1 MRKPAL
7 MLLSLIG
14 LFDSFYLSYKHF
26 KNIIPPCTGNIFSD
40 CGQVLTSEYAYFFG
54 IPLAYIGIIYYA
66 ILTVSLVTYL
76 KTKDHRPIYLFI
88 LANSVGI
95 FFSVYFVF
103 LQLVV
108 IKAICTYCMLSALVT
123 FSIFGL
129 WQKLFN
135 LEKNNLVIASSSIIY
150 QNFIKR
156 IFFLLNPEIIHDVM
170 VLSGAVFGRIR
181 VVRFLFR
188 YLFLIRHKSLHQE
201 IFGINFKNP
210 VGLAAGF
217 DYNGNLWRILPCI
230 GFGFQAVG
238 TVSNHP
244 FKGYNRIMLG
254 RLPKSKSLY
263 VNKGFK
269 NIGSEKIIKK
279 LEGSSIAYP
288 LGISIGQTNDKK
300 FVSGLEEAI
309 EDIYHC
315 FSSFQNSKVDF
326 THFELNISCPNLE
339 NSVDFYTPVR
349 FIKLADKLKELKLT
363 KPVFIKMPINL
374 TANQLVS
381 LLDIAKEY
389 YFIKGVVIGNLQK
402 NRKNKSFD
410 REELKR
416 FAGEPGSFSGL
427 PTQKDSN
434 DLIKTCFHRYKARFV
449 IIGCGGVFGAIDAYK
464 KIKLGATLVQFITGM
479 IYNGPQFAAEV
490 NNGLTELLKKDG
502 YSHISEAI
510 GVEA

>member
-88 LANSVGI
+88 FANSVGI
-95 FFSVYFVF
+95 FFSVYFVY

-108 IKAICTYCMLSALVT
+108 IKAICTYCMLSAMVT

-135 LEKNNLVIASSSIIY
+135 LEKNNLIITSTSIIY
-150 QNFIKR
+150 QNFLKR
-156 IFFLLNPEIIHDVM
+156 IFFLLNPEIIHDIM

-244 FKGYNRIMLG
+244 FKGYKRIMLA

-300 FVSGLEEAI
+300 FV
-309 EDIYHC
+309 
-315 FSSFQNSKVDF
+315 
-326 THFELNISCPNLE
+326 
-339 NSVDFYTPVR
+339 
-349 FIKLADKLKELKLT
+349 
-363 KPVFIKMPINL
+363 
-374 TANQLVS
+374 
-381 LLDIAKEY
+381 
-389 YFIKGVVIGNLQK
+389 
-402 NRKNKSFD
+402 
-410 REELKR
+410 
-416 FAGEPGSFSGL
+416 
-427 PTQKDSN
+427 
-434 DLIKTCFHRYKARFV
+434 
-449 IIGCGGVFGAIDAYK
+449 
-464 KIKLGATLVQFITGM
+464 
-479 IYNGPQFAAEV
+479 
-490 NNGLTELLKKDG
+490 
-502 YSHISEAI
+502 
-510 GVEA
+510 